1 MDWHFAVTGLGTAT
15 QANFGREN
23 TCLVKV
29 RMSSLLLR
37 PLRLAP
43 VDANE
48 WRSWDVFSDI
58 LEEFVS
64 PDGQWFNRRN
74 KVKGLREALRAGP
87 NAVRLFLR
95 NPPDSPTLP
104 QPLGLARAPAT
115 QLRQGGRAI
124 RVFISMLSRRSI
136 SMYRWRRCNPV
147 KSYQLRLTLL
157 SDATFGRGDG
167 VAGLVDAEV
176 QHDEVGLPYLGGR
189 TSKVYWAPNAPT
201 SCLHWKRPG
210 LISDRWRTVGD
221 RLFGRSG
228 ANLKGEAI
236 LRVGPARLPDDLRL
250 ALMEDVQ
257 KGRLTPNDVLEM
269 ATALRRQTAMDEWG
283 VPQEN
288 TLRTMRVVLRN
299 TAFWAALDFLDEPK
313 PEDLALLAACV
324 KALRRAGTGRNR
336 GRGRLRAELL
346 DAEGQPV
353 TDLLF
358 REFRKAVMP

>member
-1 MDWHFAVTGLGTAT
+1 M
-15 QANFGREN
+15 
-23 TCLVKV
+23 
-29 RMSSLLLR
+29 
-37 PLRLAP
+37 
-43 VDANE
+43 
-48 WRSWDVFSDI
+48 
-58 LEEFVS
+58 
-64 PDGQWFNRRN
+64 
-74 KVKGLREALRAGP
+74 
-87 NAVRLFLR
+87 
-95 NPPDSPTLP
+95 
-104 QPLGLARAPAT
+104 
-115 QLRQGGRAI
+115 
-124 RVFISMLSRRSI
+124 
-136 SMYRWRRCNPV
+136 

-189 TSKVYWAPNAPT
+189 TLKGLLGAECADLVFALEKA
-201 SCLHWKRPG
+201 RPDQK
-210 LISDRWRTVGD
+210 DRWRTVGD